1 MRTSPFLAEMTFL
14 LLQSLKVPLKKE
26 SNPCA
31 KRTLPIG
38 WA

>member
-1 MRTSPFLAEMTFL
+1 MRDTLFLVEMTFL

-26 SNPCA
+26 SNPCT
-31 KRTLPIG
+31 KRTLRIG